1 MSDERSTS
9 WTPATAEAV
18 RAIVQRDLA
27 DCDAVQTAV
36 FNRYSVDPHPEP
48 IVRYGQ
54 IETVIVVAQKGNE
67 VLYWEDIEEGF
78 NTSPVDDQGRIAEH
92 WCNQDTLGV
101 ALNCWIEGRSRR

>member
-1 MSDERSTS
+1 MSDERSAS
-9 WTPATAEAV
+9 WTPATAAAV
-18 RAIVQRDLA
+18 RAIVHRDLA

-54 IETVIVVAQKGNE
+54 IDTVIVVAQKGYK

-78 NTSPVDDQGRIAEH
+78 NSSPVDDQGRIAEH
-92 WCNQDTLGV
+92 WCNQRH
-101 ALNCWIEGRSRR
+101 IGRCAELLD